1 MFFLRRY
8 TTGKAKSGTT
18 DITSWEEFPPYEEF
32 RAVCESFGEGK
43 YIMFQRGKGIRGMRK
58 VNEYIVEEKSSPT
71 QSHTPSQS
79 SIGAEKLEKLLIFA
93 AEEFGVEPET
103 LLSVKKNIP
112 VGDMSDADLFSALDQ
127 ITKSAE
133 GDDSLS
139 RDVKAILGEL
149 KGRSTGQPAV
159 KEAETSILGGG
170 KLGFGAGFLM
180 GGLGGV
186 ATTAYHYRG
195 KIQDMESRMEAM
207 EASMKETEQ
216 ELKREAEQRKKKEKA
231 AEAVRRFD
239 SGVNL
244 DANFLAE
251 FNRKNTATDF

>member
-18 DITSWEEFPPYEEF
+18 DITSWDEFPPYEEF
-32 RAVCESFGEGK
+32 RAVCESFGAGK

-58 VNEYIVEEKSSPT
+58 VNEYIVEEQASPSPSS
-71 QSHTPSQS
+71 S
-79 SIGAEKLEKLLIFA
+79 SYSKDADRLEKLLVFA

-112 VGDMSDADLFSALDQ
+112 VGDMSDEDLFSALDQ

-133 GDDSLS
+133 GDDSLA

-149 KGRSTGQPAV
+149 KGRSIGQSAI
-159 KEAETSILGGG
+159 KESETSTFGGS
-170 KLGFGAGFLM
+170 KLGFGAGMLV

-186 ATTAYHYRG
+186 ATTAYYYRG

-216 ELKREAEQRKKKEKA
+216 ELKKEAEQRRKKEKA
-231 AEAVRRFD
+231 AEAVRKFD

-244 DANFLAE
+244 DASFLAE